1 MNKYIVSG
9 VVVVLVV
16 CTIVSIFSLTHTK
29 LQIVSTDTPTPE
41 TSTPALYD
49 EFSTPMQ
56 NQDAAAAG
64 SKRQKTAVATATS
77 ALTAAFVPT
86 ASAAQLNSLKV
97 MAWIYPGNPACA
109 ASTEYADGRRVD
121 VLKAEFFT
129 ISGGILTLLDT
140 TNTRCNGY
148 SPATISRLKQ
158 YSSEQYTTVSSASTN
173 DMETFFVSALAASST
188 DIATLVNFTVE
199 NGLTGIELD
208 FEDFSSWSPQAY
220 SNYKQFVSV
229 LGNALHAEGKK
240 LMIDGPAVSNAT
252 EEKWFLW
259 RYSDFVNLPVDTI
272 VVMAYDYQ
280 YDYGAGAPVAPLDWL
295 RNVITWTATKY
306 PIDKLA
312 IGLPSYGY
320 QGPKGSY
327 RITIL
332 TYEQIRKKTGFATAK
347 RDPRSGEM
355 TWQSGSTV
363 YFYQDAE
370 SLRQKRDV
378 AASLGVSA
386 ISVWHLGGNQWF

>member
-9 VVVVLVV
+9 VVVVVLV

-29 LQIVSTDTPTPE
+29 LQIVSTDTPVPP
-41 TSTPALYD
+41 SDNSDVYD
-49 EFSTPMQ
+49 NLTTTMES
-56 NQDAAAAG
+56 QDAAAAG
-64 SKRQKTAVATATS
+64 SKRQKTAATTPTSTAASTYVATAS
-77 ALTAAFVPT
+77 PT
-86 ASAAQLNSLKV
+86 QLSNMKV

-121 VLKAEFFT
+121 VLKAEFFS
-129 ISGGILTLLDT
+129 ISGGILTLLDA

-158 YSSEQYTTVSSASTN
+158 YSSEQYTTVSSASAN
-173 DMETFFVSALAASST
+173 DMETFFVSALGASST
-188 DIATLVNFTVE
+188 DIARLVNFTVD

-259 RYSDFVNLPVDTI
+259 RYADFVDLPVDTI

-280 YDYGAGAPVAPLDWL
+280 YDYGAGSPVAPLDWI

-306 PIDKLA
+306 PKEKLA

-363 YFYQDAE
+363 FFYQDSE

-378 AASLGVSA
+378 AASLGITS
-386 ISVWHLGGNQWF
+386 ISIWHLGGNQWF